1 MRPWYSCRNAGGTH
15 PVGYGMTTTVMAT
28 SYGGPEALSV
38 IDEPLPEPG
47 PGQVRVG
54 TRAIGTNP
62 IDHKSYGGGFGTDPA
77 RLPIALGS
85 EAAGVVD
92 AVGEGVEGVDVGDEV
107 IAFSTSGAYTTDLVT
122 DVETLTPKPGQ
133 VSWEQAA
140 GLLATGTT
148 AWHVLAAAGVGSGD
162 TLLVHGAAGGV
173 GQMVLQLA
181 RVRGVAVV
189 ATASER
195 NHALLTSL
203 GAVPIAYGDG
213 LLERAQAAAPGGYAA
228 AVDLVG
234 TDEAIDTS
242 LALVAPDRVVSIAG
256 FGRGADGITLL
267 GSGPGADPG
276 TELRAAARA
285 ELADLAGRGDLVVTV
300 DRSYPLTDAAV
311 AHAYLRAGHARGKV
325 ILRP

>member
-1 MRPWYSCRNAGGTH
+1 MRPWYSCRNAGSTH
-15 PVGYGMTTTVMAT
+15 QVGHGMTTTVMAT

-38 IDEPLPEPG
+38 IEQPLPDPG
-47 PGQVRVG
+47 SGQVRVS

-62 IDHKSYGGGFGTDPA
+62 FDHKSYSGGFGTDPA
-77 RLPIALGS
+77 ELPIALGS

-92 AVGEGVEGVDVGDEV
+92 AVGEGVQGVAVGDEV
-107 IAFSTSGAYTTDLVT
+107 IAFSASGAYTTDLVT
-122 DVETLTPKPGQ
+122 DLEKLTPKPGPLP
-133 VSWEQAA
+133 WEQAA

-148 AWHVLAAAGVGSGD
+148 AWHALAATGVSSGD
-162 TLLVHGAAGGV
+162 TVLVHGAAGGV

-181 RVRGVAVV
+181 RLRGIAVV

-203 GAVPIAYGDG
+203 GALPIAYGHG
-213 LLERAQAAAPGGYAA
+213 LLERARAAAPGGYGAA
-228 AVDLVG
+228 IDLVG
-234 TDEAIDTS
+234 TDEAIDAS
-242 LALVAPDRVVSIAG
+242 LALVGADQVVSIAG

-267 GSGPGADPG
+267 GFGPGADPG
-276 TELRAAARA
+276 TELRDGARA
-285 ELADLAGRGDLVVTV
+285 QLADLAGRGDLVVAV
-300 DRSYPLTDAAV
+300 DRSYALTDAAA